1 MALNYIWIAF
11 FLISFV
17 VALIK
22 LVFTGDVA
30 VFPAMLKSTFETAQS
45 AVTLSLG
52 IVGVM
57 SLWLGLMKIGERGGI
72 VNIFARLVGPFFSRL
87 FPEVPRDH
95 PATGAIIMNFS
106 ATMLGLD
113 NAATPLGIKA
123 MHELQEL
130 NPDKET
136 ATNAQ
141 IMFIVLNTSG
151 LTIIPL
157 AIIADRV
164 AQHSVNPTSIFIPAL
179 LATFCSTMTA
189 FIYLAIRQRIRIDRV
204 VAAYVLGL
212 VTVIGAA
219 ALYASTLPQEE
230 LQRVSDLVTG
240 ISIMSVITLFMALG
254 VRKKINLFDTFIDGA
269 KEGFQM
275 AIKIIPFLV
284 AIMVGVGVFRASG
297 TLTYLTD
304 GVKYAVAFFGLDTDF
319 VDALPVA
326 FIRPLSGGGARA
338 VWADVVAQFK
348 VDSFVGNLASI
359 FRGCMETTF
368 YVIALYYGSVN
379 IRKIRYTLAAGLI
392 ADLVGVVAA
401 IFIGYKFFH

>member
-11 FLISFV
+11 FLISFA

-22 LVFTGDVA
+22 LVVAGDMT
-30 VFPAMLKSTFETAQS
+30 VFPAMLKSTFETSVS
-45 AVTLSLG
+45 AVNLSLG

-72 VNIFARLVGPFFSRL
+72 INIFARLVGPFFSRL
-87 FPEVPRDH
+87 FPEVPRNH

-123 MHELQEL
+123 MHDLQDL

-136 ATNAQ
+136 ASNAQ
-141 IMFIVLNTSG
+141 IMFVALNTSG

-157 AIIADRV
+157 TIIADRV
-164 AQHSVNPTSIFIPAL
+164 ARNSVNPTSIFIPAL
-179 LATFCSTMTA
+179 LAMFCSTMTA
-189 FIYLAIRQRIRIDRV
+189 FIYLSIRQGIRFDRV
-204 VAAYVLGL
+204 VAAYVLGI
-212 VTVIGAA
+212 VTIIGSAA
-219 ALYASTLPQEE
+219 WYASQLPQEK
-230 LQRVSDLVTG
+230 LLRISDLVTG
-240 ISIMSVITLFMALG
+240 IVIMSVITLFMILG
-254 VRKKINLFDTFIDGA
+254 MRKKINLFETFVDGA

-304 GVKYAVAFFGLDTDF
+304 GVKYAVAFFGLNTDF

-326 FIRPLSGGGARA
+326 FIRPLSGAGARA
-338 VWADVVAQFK
+338 VWADVVTQFG

-379 IRKIRYTLAAGLI
+379 IRKIRYALSVGLL
-392 ADLVGVVAA
+392 ADLIGVTAA

>member
-11 FLISFV
+11 FLISFAVALVKLV
-17 VALIK
+17 VA
-22 LVFTGDVA
+22 GDMT
-30 VFPAMLKSTFETAQS
+30 VFPAMLKSTFETSMS
-45 AVTLSLG
+45 AVNLSLG

-57 SLWLGLMKIGERGGI
+57 SLWLGIMKIGERGGI
-72 VNIFARLVGPFFSRL
+72 INIFGRLVGPFFSRL

-106 ATMLGLD
+106 STMLGLD
-113 NAATPLGIKA
+113 NASTPLGIKA

-136 ATNAQ
+136 ASNAQ
-141 IMFIVLNTSG
+141 LMFVALNTSG

-157 AIIADRV
+157 TIIADRV
-164 AQHSVNPTSIFIPAL
+164 ARNSVNPTSIFIPAL
-179 LATFCSTMTA
+179 LAMFCSTMTA
-189 FIYLAIRQRIRIDRV
+189 FIYLSIRQRIRFDRV
-204 VAAYVLGL
+204 VASYLLGI
-212 VTVIGAA
+212 VTVIGSAA
-219 ALYASTLPQEE
+219 WYASQLPQEQ
-230 LQRVSDLVTG
+230 LLRVSDLVTG
-240 ISIMSVITLFMALG
+240 IIIMSVITLFMILG
-254 VRKKINLFDTFIDGA
+254 VRKKINLFETFVDGA

-297 TLTYLTD
+297 TLSYLTD
-304 GVKYAVAFFGLDTDF
+304 GVKYAVAFFGLNTDF

-326 FIRPLSGGGARA
+326 FIRPLSGAGARA
-338 VWADVVAQFK
+338 VWADVVTQFG

-379 IRKIRYTLAAGLI
+379 IRKIRYALTIGLL
-392 ADLVGVVAA
+392 ADLVGVTAA

>member
-11 FLISFV
+11 FLISFA

-22 LVFTGDVA
+22 LVFAGDMT
-30 VFPAMLKSTFETAQS
+30 VFPEMLKSTFDTAMS
-45 AVTLSLG
+45 AVNLSLG

-72 VNIFARLVGPFFSRL
+72 ISIFARLVGPFFSRL

-106 ATMLGLD
+106 ATILGLD

-136 ATNAQ
+136 ASNAQ
-141 IMFIVLNTSG
+141 IMFIALNISG
-151 LTIIPL
+151 LTVIPL

-164 AQHSVNPTSIFIPAL
+164 AQKSVNPTSIFIPAL
-179 LATFCSTMTA
+179 LATFCSTMMA
-189 FIYLAIRQRIRIDRV
+189 FIYLSIRQRIRFDRV
-204 VAAYVLGL
+204 VAAYVAGL
-212 VTVIGAA
+212 ITVIGTAVW
-219 ALYASTLPQEE
+219 YASRLPQEE
-230 LQRVSDLVTG
+230 LLRVSDLVTG
-240 ISIMSVITLFMALG
+240 IIIMSVISLFMILG

-304 GVKYAVAFFGLDTDF
+304 GVKYVVAFFGLNTDF

-338 VWADVVAQFK
+338 VWADVVRQFG
-348 VDSFVGNLASI
+348 VDTFVGNLASI

-379 IRKIRYTLAAGLI
+379 IRKIRYTLAVGLL
-392 ADLVGVVAA
+392 ADLAGVVAA

>member
-11 FLISFV
+11 FLISFI
-17 VALIK
+17 VALVK
-22 LVFTGDVA
+22 LLFAGDMT
-30 VFPAMLKSTFETAQS
+30 VFPAMLNSTFDTSMS
-45 AVTLSLG
+45 AVNLSLG

-72 VNIFARLVGPFFSRL
+72 IPIFARLIGPFFSRL

-123 MHELQEL
+123 MHELQDL

-136 ATNAQ
+136 ASNAQ
-141 IMFIVLNTSG
+141 IMFIALNISG

-157 AIIADRV
+157 TIIADRV
-164 AQHSVNPTSIFIPAL
+164 AQKSANPTGIFIPAL
-179 LATFCSTMTA
+179 LAMFCSTMTA
-189 FIYLAIRQRIRIDRV
+189 FIYLSIRQRIRFDRV
-204 VAAYVLGL
+204 VASYVLGL
-212 VTVIGAA
+212 VTVIGTAVWF
-219 ALYASTLPQEE
+219 ASRLPQEE
-230 LQRVSDLVTG
+230 LLRVSNLVTG
-240 ISIMSVITLFMALG
+240 IIIMSVITLFMILG

-284 AIMVGVGVFRASG
+284 AIMVGIGVFRASG

-304 GVKYAVAFFGLDTDF
+304 GLKYAVAFFGLNTDF
-319 VDALPVA
+319 VDAMPVA
-326 FIRPLSGGGARA
+326 FIRPLSGGGARG
-338 VWADVVAQFK
+338 VWLDVVKQFG

-379 IRKIRYTLAAGLI
+379 IRKIRYTLAVGLL
-392 ADLVGVVAA
+392 ADLVGVTAA